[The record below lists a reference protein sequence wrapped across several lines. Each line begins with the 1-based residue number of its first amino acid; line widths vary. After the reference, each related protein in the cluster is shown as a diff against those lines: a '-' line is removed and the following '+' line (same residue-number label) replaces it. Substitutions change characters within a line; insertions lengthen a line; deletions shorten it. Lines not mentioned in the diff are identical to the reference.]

1 MYKKFKVS
9 LLLLLGGKGS
19 RFKSDIPKQFHTLA
33 GKKIYLHTLDTFYNL
48 NIFDEIIIVSHGDW
62 IKIVKK
68 EISHYKNIKIIQGGK
83 ERQQSAYL
91 GIKAIINADYVM
103 FHDAVRPFVT
113 KKIIIDNL
121 DAAIKYKAVNTCIKS
136 TDTLVE
142 IDDQNKILKIPDRSK
157 LYRGQTPQ
165 SFEYNLILNAH
176 REALKKG
183 ITNATDDCQ
192 LVMDKTKVHIVDGDV
207 NNIKITNKSDLELV
221 DFLFGLKKSE
231 IFSNSKKSLK
241 RKIYAIVGATG
252 GIGKEI
258 VKLLKKE
265 KAIVL
270 EISRSSTYK
279 TDIEDVNGIK
289 KTFKKIFKKYGS
301 IDGIINTAGFFLVK
315 PFKKVTNVE
324 IEKLIKV
331 NLLGLIYSCKEAK
344 IKKNG
349 HIINISSSSYLV
361 GRKNYGVYS
370 AAKAA
375 VVNFTQGLSQ
385 EFTDLKINTVV
396 PQRTDTAMRKKF
408 FPNEDKKLL
417 LDPKDVALKIINILK
432 DDSISGSIIEVKK

>member
-19 RFKSDIPKQFHTLA
+19 RFKSDTPKQFHMLA

-48 NIFDEIIIVSHGDW
+48 NIFDELIIVTHRDW
-62 IKIVKK
+62 IKTVEK
-68 EISHYKNIKIIQGGK
+68 ETCIYKNIKVIQGGK
-83 ERQQSAYL
+83 ERQESSYL
-91 GIKAIINADYVM
+91 GLKAIKTTDFVM

-113 KKIIIDNL
+113 KKIILDNL
-121 DAAIKYKAVNTCIKS
+121 DTVIKYRAVNTCIKS

-142 IDDQNKILKIPDRSK
+142 IDDQNKISKVVDRSK

-165 SFEYNLILNAH
+165 TFEYNLILDAH
-176 REALKKG
+176 VEALKNG

-192 LVMDKTKVHIVDGDV
+192 LVMKKTKVHIVEGSS
-207 NNIKITNKSDLELV
+207 NNIKITTKSDLLLA
-221 DFLFGLKKSE
+221 DFLFGLKKDQIS
-231 IFSNSKKSLK
+231 IKTKKSLQN
-241 RKIYAIVGATG
+241 KIFAVVGATG
-252 GIGKEI
+252 GIGKEV

-279 TDIEDVNGIK
+279 TDIEDVNSIQ
-289 KTFKKIFKKYGS
+289 KTFDKIYKEYGN
-301 IDGIINTAGFFLVK
+301 IDGLINAAGFFLVK
-315 PFKKVTNVE
+315 PFKKVSNEE

-361 GRKNYGVYS
+361 GRKNYGIYS
-370 AAKAA
+370 ATKAA
-375 VVNFTQGLSQ
+375 VVNFTQSLSQ
-385 EFTDLKINTVV
+385 ELLDLKINTIA
-396 PQRTDTAMRKKF
+396 PQRTDTPMRKEY
-408 FPNEDKKLL
+408 FPNEDKNLL
-417 LDPKDVALKIINILK
+417 LDPKEVSKKIIGILK
-432 DDSISGSIIEVKK
+432 DDSYSGSIIKVKK

>member
-19 RFKSDIPKQFHTLA
+19 RFKSDIPKQFHMLA

-48 NIFDEIIIVSHGDW
+48 NIFDEIVIVSHSNW
-62 IKIVKK
+62 VKTVKK
-68 EISHYKNIKIIQGGK
+68 ETKEYKNLKVIEGGK
-83 ERQQSAYL
+83 ERQESAYL
-91 GIKAIINADYVM
+91 GLKAIKNSDFVM

-113 KKIIIDNL
+113 KKIILDNL
-121 DAAIKYKAVNTCIKS
+121 DAVIKYRAVNTCIKS

-142 IDDQNKILKIPDRSK
+142 IDDQNKISKVADRSK

-165 SFEYNLILNAH
+165 TFEYDLILDAH
-176 REALKKG
+176 DEALKNG

-192 LVMDKTKVHIVDGDV
+192 LVMKKTKVHIVEGSF
-207 NNIKITNKSDLELV
+207 NNIKITTKSDLLLA
-221 DFLFGLKKSE
+221 DFLFGLKKDE
-231 IFSNSKKSLK
+231 IAIDSKKSLQN
-241 RKIYAIVGATG
+241 KIFAVVGASG

-265 KAIVL
+265 KAIAI
-270 EISRSSTYK
+270 EISRSSIYK
-279 TDIEDVNGIK
+279 TDLEDVKSIQ
-289 KTFKKIFKKYGS
+289 KTFDKIYKEYGN
-301 IDGIINTAGFFLVK
+301 IDGLINAAGFFLVK
-315 PFKKVTNVE
+315 PFKKISNLE

-361 GRKNYGVYS
+361 GRKNYGIYS
-370 AAKAA
+370 ATKAA
-375 VVNFTQGLSQ
+375 VVNFTQSLSQ
-385 EFTDLKINTVV
+385 EFLDLKINTIA
-396 PQRTDTAMRKKF
+396 PQRTNTPMRKKH
-408 FPNEDKKLL
+408 FPNEDKSLL
-417 LDPKDVALKIINILK
+417 LDPRKVSQKIIDILK
-432 DDSISGSIIEVKK
+432 EDSISGSIIEVKK